1 MTQTTK
7 NINNRPF
14 GRRKKSSVKVV
25 IVLFVILGIIIA
37 GIVAFLNKDKLTNVF
52 TDKKSDNSTSQTGNS
67 DANSNNDKKSD
78 NESSNNTNNEP
89 TREAEKSNISQ
100 YDGED
105 PNKSNVIT
113 GVINADANESGTLS
127 VRVVIDQALSS
138 GTCTIVVSHSSGAT
152 NTVSAPVEPGP
163 SSSFCIA
170 EAGSAPGNWKITATV
185 SADNKTGTI
194 TGEVNL

>member
-14 GRRKKSSVKVV
+14 GRRKKSPVKVV

-37 GIVAFLNKDKLTNVF
+37 GVFAFLNKDKIISIFKGEKNDSSTSQTSSSSANSND
-52 TDKKSDNSTSQTGNS
+52 DKKSDDTTSDSQ
-67 DANSNNDKKSD
+67 
-78 NESSNNTNNEP
+78 NNEP
-89 TREAEKSNISQ
+89 TRESEKSDISQ

-105 PNKSNVIT
+105 PNKLDTIT
-113 GVINADANESGTLS
+113 GIVNAGTDEAGALS
-127 VRVVIDQALSS
+127 VRVIIDQALSS
-138 GTCTIVVSHSSGAT
+138 GTCTITLAHSSGAT
-152 NTVSAPVEPGP
+152 NTVSAQVEPGP
-163 SSSFCIA
+163 SSSFCVA
-170 EAGSAPGNWKITATV
+170 KTGATSGNWKITTTV

>member
-37 GIVAFLNKDKLTNVF
+37 GVFTFLNKDKIMSIFKGGKNDSSTSQTNNSD
-52 TDKKSDNSTSQTGNS
+52 TNSNDDKKSD
-67 DANSNNDKKSD
+67 DKASD
-78 NESSNNTNNEP
+78 NHNNEP
-89 TREAEKSNISQ
+89 TRELEKTNISQ

-105 PNKSNVIT
+105 PNKLGTIT
-113 GVINADANESGTLS
+113 GVINAGIDESGAFS
-127 VRVVIDQALSS
+127 VRVIIDQALNS
-138 GTCTIVVSHSSGAT
+138 GTCTIVLTHNSGAT
-152 NTVSAPVEPGP
+152 NTISAPVEPGP
-163 SSSFCIA
+163 SSSFCVA
-170 EAGSAPGNWKITATV
+170 TAGAKSGSWKITTTV

-194 TGEVNL
+194 TGEANL

>member
-14 GRRKKSSVKVV
+14 GRRRKNPVKVV

-37 GIVAFLNKDKLTNVF
+37 GVFAFLNKDKIISIFKGEKNDSSTSQTSSSNTNPND
-52 TDKKSDNSTSQTGNS
+52 DKKSDDTTSDSQ
-67 DANSNNDKKSD
+67 
-78 NESSNNTNNEP
+78 NNEP
-89 TREAEKSNISQ
+89 TREAEKSDISQ
-100 YDGED
+100 YEGED
-105 PNKSNVIT
+105 PNKSGMIT
-113 GVINADANESGTLS
+113 GVINAGANESGTLS

-163 SSSFCIA
+163 SSSFCVA